1 MSIKNKGLGFFF
13 GNNKKLINNLTIV
26 GLLFLS
32 SFLFFDTIF
41 FDKYPVTSADPAIKY
56 WSAVYNSQNI
66 AKGIFSLWNSSAG
79 VGQSVFFNS
88 ILQSPFSALASFLSF
103 FEDSAFGVSLYI
115 WLQISFFVLLIGTVI
130 KKTFN
135 LLPISIFVIAIISIF
150 SPAILN
156 ESLFNGSSGYLLFP
170 LMLYFVSEANNNKG
184 DFLNALYLGIV
195 LAISHWLSNVSVVQ
209 FSLVFFGVML
219 LYLWLDFNRFKSSLW
234 RPIKFMLIATTVW
247 AGLMAF
253 WLVPFVTEVLS
264 TSRSHT
270 YNIYGGYSLFNIIK
284 ALLAPFTSWIFF
296 DEKMITTG
304 LLTSFESLGLYVS
317 MLLLPSLIYFF
328 LNKNLF
334 KPIERFFFYYV
345 FGYLFLAWLNQ
356 YIPILGLLVKITK
369 ATGWWRSYPLF
380 VFSSAIS
387 IGLVVNILFRNT
399 YKKKKEVNYLLKK
412 GTEVFSFIY
421 LIVGVLLSFLFLFWL
436 FIPDAFLSFFQH
448 LSVRP
453 KEEIAKF
460 FDYYYFNSPLI
471 YWILIIPFSSSLV
484 LWIWSKAYSSDKG
497 LSNYWALLFTIA
509 LFSLHFSLVHIY
521 YPMNSGIQNNNN
533 LSETI
538 FIKGLSKSDRLLILQ
553 NEQNEVEKKFG
564 NRTNFDNAIKLAS
577 VPEFSRYQS
586 DINFR
591 GNFFSTLQTTGVYT
605 EGSNLTPKHLNNFH
619 SEVIK
624 SDKTISDKY
633 TTNKGYLLVG
643 RKSIESPLI
652 DVAAVSHVA
661 SSLTI
666 NSDRLKLIH
675 EGDQYLIY
683 KNISAFPKYF
693 LSNPEIIDSSYQAL
707 SDLDVGQD
715 FYVPNMMN
723 GKIKVNDLNGYSLD
737 IESPVDSVLVISDL
751 YHHGWSASLN
761 DVPIDIFRVNYL
773 FKGVKIPAGS
783 HNLHMTFLASN
794 FWTGVIISLISFA
807 IILILLFRRI
817 ISSYRAL

>member
-1 MSIKNKGLGFFF
+1 MVKILNIYFQKFDKFILTIFIIFNLYLYIFSILKIENSHFYFSLFALLSIINIAKFFFYKSSIFEKFFSFYIWLGFFF
-13 GNNKKLINNLTIV
+13 FYCIH
-26 GLLFLS
+26 LLFFKHDYNFSIGNFDVGNATHQKELFIILIIVELAILISSIISSKYIVIKHTYSQDKLWLS
-32 SFLFFDTIF
+32 KYSNILLFFLASSVLIISFL
-41 FDKYPVTSADPAIKY
+41 
-56 WSAVYNSQNI
+56 NI
-66 AKGIFSLWNSSAG
+66 NF
-79 VGQSVFFNS
+79 
-88 ILQSPFSALASFLSF
+88 
-103 FEDSAFGVSLYI
+103 
-115 WLQISFFVLLIGTVI
+115 
-130 KKTFN
+130 
-135 LLPISIFVIAIISIF
+135 
-150 SPAILN
+150 
-156 ESLFNGSSGYLLFP
+156 
-170 LMLYFVSEANNNKG
+170 
-184 DFLNALYLGIV
+184 
-195 LAISHWLSNVSVVQ
+195 
-209 FSLVFFGVML
+209 
-219 LYLWLDFNRFKSSLW
+219 
-234 RPIKFMLIATTVW
+234 
-247 AGLMAF
+247 
-253 WLVPFVTEVLS
+253 
-264 TSRSHT
+264 
-270 YNIYGGYSLFNIIK
+270 
-284 ALLAPFTSWIFF
+284 
-296 DEKMITTG
+296 
-304 LLTSFESLGLYVS
+304 
-317 MLLLPSLIYFF
+317 
-328 LNKNLF
+328 
-334 KPIERFFFYYV
+334 
-345 FGYLFLAWLNQ
+345 
-356 YIPILGLLVKITK
+356 
-369 ATGWWRSYPLF
+369 
-380 VFSSAIS
+380 
-387 IGLVVNILFRNT
+387 
-399 YKKKKEVNYLLKK
+399 
-412 GTEVFSFIY
+412 
-421 LIVGVLLSFLFLFWL
+421 
-436 FIPDAFLSFFQH
+436 
-448 LSVRP
+448 
-453 KEEIAKF
+453 KF